1 MISEPSKESSEGK
14 RDFGRAVLW
23 VAFILL
29 LIMGGGWV
37 FFSKQVV
44 RAPDGISD
52 RYVLHVGPT
61 LFAGVEDTATHEIV
75 FWYDMDR
82 GPDLKRIERLPSGEW
97 VVTLAPRYQ
106 GTAQGL
112 QERNLN
118 SDQRQE

>member
-1 MISEPSKESSEGK
+1 MVPESSEPAEVK
-14 RDFGRAVLW
+14 RDFGRAVTW
-23 VAFILL
+23 AAFALL
-29 LIMGGGWV
+29 LSLVGGWF

-97 VVTLAPRYQ
+97 VVTLAPRSENKEP
-106 GTAQGL
+106 GL
-112 QERNLN
+112 IERTP
-118 SDQRQE
+118 E